1 MSKALG
7 QAAER
12 NRGVSTA
19 VLETVVVPSCGAPGI
34 TPAPRPQRRPLSSV
48 ARATPGITRAPLP
61 SRQERPWRHL
71 HSPACG
77 EVDTHSMQER
87 VNQANATLQWPT
99 PAIPWNT
106 PVRPRSPSVGSTRSR
121 SRSRSPLRR
130 RPAVHLQPA
139 KASGK
144 GRVGRGR
151 GAGKAMET
159 PAREARIETP
169 AGEAGPT
176 VALVSAASVQHSP
189 ERSTARPR
197 PSPGRGER
205 SSSPGSTVLPPG
217 ASRSPSWIP
226 ESLDSR
232 TIQR

>member
-1 MSKALG
+1 MDRPAPPR
-7 QAAER
+7 QP
-12 NRGVSTA
+12 RGSVAGDSFLSGPPEARREHMTKA
-19 VLETVVVPSCGAPGI
+19 VLETAVVPSCGAPGI
-34 TPAPRPQRRPLSSV
+34 TPAPPPERRPLPCKV
-48 ARATPGITRAPLP
+48 IYVQRHDGDGP
-61 SRQERPWRHL
+61 QETQDP
-71 HSPACG
+71 
-77 EVDTHSMQER
+77 VQER